1 MKIFRR
7 MQLSATELERI
18 RAELDD
24 YIWLALDLRRCILS
38 AGDIYIGDLR
48 DAILA
53 RRGRVD
59 DVYCAGLNMRT
70 GEVNYLKT
78 FNRRNP
84 KVGFN
89 GEISSDTKNRIMK
102 QIEYFFGNLPI
113 FSAEAALPKYS
124 RKHLISALSVD

>member
-7 MQLSATELERI
+7 MKLSISELEHI
-18 RAELDD
+18 RAELED
-24 YIWLALDLRRCILS
+24 YIWMALDLRRGILS
-38 AGDIYIGDLR
+38 AGDIYVGDLR

-53 RRGRVD
+53 RRGEPE

-89 GEISSDTKNRIMK
+89 GELPSKTKEKMFRLIN
-102 QIEYFFGNLPI
+102 YFFSNLPI
-113 FSAEAALPKYS
+113 FCAEASLPKYS
-124 RKHLISALSVD
+124 RKHLIAALQVD

>member
-38 AGDIYIGDLR
+38 AGDIYIADLR

-89 GEISSDTKNRIMK
+89 GEISSDTKNKIMK
-102 QIEYFFGNLPI
+102 QIN
-113 FSAEAALPKYS
+113 
-124 RKHLISALSVD
+124 